1 VKRNQNQKNGRGMM
15 LRGGGGGGGER
26 RQCDWGLRRAGRND
40 FDRDE
45 DISRLR

>member
-1 VKRNQNQKNGRGMM
+1 MNQNQKNGRGMM
-15 LRGGGGGGGER
+15 LRR
-26 RQCDWGLRRAGRND
+26 RGDWGLRRAGRND